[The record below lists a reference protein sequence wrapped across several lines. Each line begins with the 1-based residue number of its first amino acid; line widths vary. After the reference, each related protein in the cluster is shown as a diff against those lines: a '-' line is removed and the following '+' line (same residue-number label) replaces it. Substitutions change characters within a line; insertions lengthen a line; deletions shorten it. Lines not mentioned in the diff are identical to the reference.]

1 MQTLCVENLTWKNT
15 TYNNKTTKAQTKH
28 NRRILILKKNPSYHK
43 KFKCQRLRLK
53 SNNNVQV
60 NLSKM

>member
-15 TYNNKTTKAQTKH
+15 TYNNKTTKTQTKH
-28 NRRILILKKNPSYHK
+28 NRRILILKKTPSYHK